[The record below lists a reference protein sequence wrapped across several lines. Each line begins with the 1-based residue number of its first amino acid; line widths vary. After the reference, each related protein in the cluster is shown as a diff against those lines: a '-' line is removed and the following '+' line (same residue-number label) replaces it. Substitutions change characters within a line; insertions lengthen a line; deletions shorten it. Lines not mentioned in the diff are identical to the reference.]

1 MSHAGA
7 MILATTLAATGN
19 REEREMISA
28 MSDMFIDD
36 DPDGRPTKRAGKHCD
51 AYGEWLDSSDTHCP
65 KLR

>member
-19 REEREMISA
+19 REEREIISA

-51 AYGEWLDSSDTHCP
+51 ACG
-65 KLR
+65 